1 MIPPAQHLKSQ
12 ALEQPRPHSS
22 VWLVL
27 IRMNSIGASPLSE
40 IDCQYIYTKEDS
52 HGHFKQ
58 LDQHNKTPKM
68 SKCWPVREAPFNLLT
83 PPCGHCPNSIYTPP
97 PALKRALWGTFFQ
110 ARF

>member
-1 MIPPAQHLKSQ
+1 MITPAQHLKSQ

-27 IRMNSIGASPLSE
+27 NRMNSIGASPLSE

-68 SKCWPVREAPFNLLT
+68 SRSWPV
-83 PPCGHCPNSIYTPP
+83 S
-97 PALKRALWGTFFQ
+97 KFFQ
-110 ARF
+110 KK